1 MARPVGSTNARN
13 MALKQM
19 IINALE
25 KAGGVDYLFG
35 QALSNPTAFMT
46 LIGKTL
52 PLDVNSNV
60 DGKLTIT
67 WEK

>member
-13 MALKQM
+13 VALKQM

-25 KAGGVDYLFG
+25 KAGGAEYLFN
-35 QALSNPTAFMT
+35 QALVNPSAFMT
-46 LIGKTL
+46 LVGKVL